1 MKNMLTW
8 LAVIIAG
15 LWVIQ
20 DPAGAAN
27 LAHHVAHALA
37 TLASNL

>member
-1 MKNMLTW
+1 MKNALTW
-8 LAVIIAG
+8 LALIIAG

-20 DPAGAAN
+20 DPAGAA
-27 LAHHVAHALA
+27 AAGHHVAHALS